1 MTFGPEG
8 ASALAA
14 LAARPDTSNDV
25 LVEAVNDFLEDAPHA
40 SRGTAAA
47 AVNALAPAFTE
58 AQGESL
64 VIIAN
69 VVGMLVERGADPG
82 IAAEAFGD
90 RLTGVAAG
98 ARALGDAARHEGR
111 SADAD
116 ASADADDDEGSLE
129 AARLRLSATM
139 PAEAAA
145 WEVLDGLLGPAL
157 AICGASAAGRER
169 AAMSLPDLDALAED
183 HMTAHWLRRF
193 LRVLDDEP
201 FVAIEPATGVAIRG
215 RMSGISENF
224 QLNVLLMDAFPRQ
237 GLFARPRVSKSVVA
251 VATGD
256 GPQQTNE
263 AVTAA
268 WDLMTWHAASRDGS
282 LPRAGAPGFTDRT
295 IWNEGMPA
303 DIPTFEDMRVILLGP
318 PSYVRS
324 WTSQREFL
332 NLRARLASVERLP
345 KSEATALLQR
355 MAASPKPL

>member
-1 MTFGPEG
+1 MSFGPEG
-8 ASALAA
+8 ASALAN
-14 LAARPDTSNDV
+14 LAAAPDTSRDV

-47 AVNALAPAFTE
+47 TVNALAPAFTE

-82 IAAEAFGD
+82 VAADAFGE
-90 RLTGVAAG
+90 RLAGVAAS
-98 ARALGDAARHEGR
+98 ARRLGDAARNEGV
-111 SADAD
+111 SEDVH
-116 ASADADDDEGSLE
+116 ASGNEDDERSLE

-139 PAEAAA
+139 PSETAS
-145 WEVLDGLLGPAL
+145 WEVLDSLLGPAL
-157 AICGASAAGRER
+157 AICGASAAGRSR
-169 AAMSLPDLDALAED
+169 AAASLPDLDALAED
-183 HMTAHWLRRF
+183 HTTAHWLRKF
-193 LRVLDDEP
+193 LRVLYDEP

-224 QLNVLLMDAFPRQ
+224 QLNVLLMDAFPRA

-251 VATGD
+251 VATGE
-256 GPQQTNE
+256 GPQETNE
-263 AVTAA
+263 GVTGA
-268 WDLMTWHAASRDGS
+268 WDLMTWLAASHDGS
-282 LPRAGAPGFTDRT
+282 LPRAGTPGFADRT

-303 DIPTFEDMRVILLGP
+303 DIPTFEGMRAILLGP

-332 NLRARLASVERLP
+332 NLRASLTAVERLP
-345 KSEATALLQR
+345 KREGAALLQR
-355 MAASPKPL
+355 MAAAPRR

>member
-1 MTFGPEG
+1 MRFGPEG

-14 LAARPDTSNDV
+14 LAAGPDTSTDV
-25 LVEAVNDFLEDAPHA
+25 LVKAVNDFLEDAPRA
-40 SRGTAAA
+40 SPETVAA
-47 AVNALAPAFTE
+47 AVNTLAPAFTD
-58 AQGESL
+58 AHGESL

-111 SADAD
+111 SAGAD

-129 AARLRLSATM
+129 AARLRLSAVM

-193 LRVLDDEP
+193 LRVLYDEP

-256 GPQQTNE
+256 GPQQTTE

-268 WDLMTWHAASRDGS
+268 WDLMTWPAASGDGS
-282 LPRAGAPGFTDRT
+282 LPRAGVPAFADRT

-303 DIPTFEDMRVILLGP
+303 DIPAFEDMRVILLGP

-332 NLRARLASVERLP
+332 NLRASLASVERLP
-345 KSEATALLQR
+345 KSEAIALLQR